1 MKGLYILDRDTFHKV
16 YGPDEQAEIATIAD
30 ISGAPQTAETA
41 VRHPSILSDVE
52 IILSGWGAPVMD
64 RAFLDAAP
72 NLRAVF
78 YAAGSIRGFVT
89 DEFWKRDIEVTT
101 AAAANAIPVAEYT
114 LSAILLSL
122 KRFWAHSAAVR
133 SAHTFPEPL
142 PVPGAFGSTV
152 GLVSLGVI
160 GRLVRERLKP
170 FDVKVTAY
178 DPCVTIEEGRE
189 LGVEMASLEALFS
202 KSDVVSIHTP
212 WLPQTEGM
220 IGGKHIA
227 SMKQGATL
235 INTARGAVVREK
247 ELIAVLEKRP
257 DLHALLDVTHPEPPA
272 PESPLYRLP
281 NVILTPHIAGSLD
294 SECRRMGR
302 CMVEELRR
310 YAAGR
315 PLRWK
320 VTKSRA
326 ELTA

>member
-1 MKGLYILDRDTFHKV
+1 MKGLYILDRDSFHKV

-30 ISGAPQTAETA
+30 ISGAPQTAESTA
-41 VRHPSILSDVE
+41 RQPSILSDVE

-89 DEFWKRDIEVTT
+89 DEFWQRDIEVTT

-257 DLHALLDVTHPEPPA
+257 DLHALLDVTDPEPPA